1 MEQTLL
7 DSSKYRIYS
16 MSIDSRFADNV
27 YGGTEDFMIRLPA
40 TYRNIMRIALSSVEL
55 PSVEFLFSERHGNTT
70 LRVDASGTTGLQ
82 TAEIFP
88 GNYDVCDLLPVLK
101 DALNAASPGANF
113 NVVVLR
119 TSASLCITSPF
130 PFTLNP
136 VSEDPLVAARP
147 SYWGL
152 GYYLGYRSKGPLV
165 AELDAETG
173 LYKLCATAPLLI
185 QPTPYYL
192 LQLQAP
198 DMLENITHRVTTGA
212 SIPAFAKLILRDGF
226 YHLQFVDGGD
236 WMRREFTFLAPSN
249 VSQLRVKLL
258 DPYGA
263 PVDMRQMDW
272 SMTFELYEVVNSR
285 TYNAISHTYERR

>member
-1 MEQTLL
+1 MDQTLL

-16 MSIDSRFADNV
+16 MSIDSRFADNT
-27 YGGTEDFMIRLPA
+27 YTGTEDFMIRLPS

-70 LRVDASGTTGLQ
+70 LRVDASGTPGFQ

-88 GNYDVCDLLPVLK
+88 GNYEACDLIPVLK
-101 DALNAASPGANF
+101 TALNAASPGANF

-130 PFTLNP
+130 PFTINP
-136 VSEDPLVAARP
+136 VSEDPLIAARP

-152 GYYLGYRSKGPLV
+152 GYYLGYRNKGPLI

-192 LQLQAP
+192 LQLHAP
-198 DMLENITHRVTTGA
+198 DMLENITHRVATGA
-212 SIPAFAKLILRDGF
+212 SIPAFAKLVLRNGF
-226 YHLQFVDGGD
+226 YTLQFVDGGD
-236 WMRREFTFLAPSN
+236 WLRREFTFLAPSN

-263 PVDMRQMDW
+263 LVDMRQMDW

-285 TYNAISHTYERR
+285 TYNALSYTYERP